1 MPVWEEILT
10 GGEICDTN
18 WNFKAILK
26 KNKVTIISIKL
37 LCDLFMGL

>member
-10 GGEICDTN
+10 GGVSVQCGKQICDTN

-26 KNKVTIISIKL
+26 K
-37 LCDLFMGL
+37 